1 MIAASPA
8 ILALVVGLLNKQQ
21 LGDVSRRVD
30 GRLDELLRLTRAE
43 SHAEGVRDER
53 VDAVVRRERV

>member
-1 MIAASPA
+1 
-8 ILALVVGLLNKQQ
+8 